1 MSSIL
6 VPQDP
11 QAAALLRLD
20 RATLPQ
26 YLTREQVQQLV
37 AACRKE
43 RDRLFCRVGF
53 ETGGRVSELIAIVR
67 SDIDLSNRQIR
78 IRTLKRRIDKRRR
91 RAETFR
97 WIPVSHSLCAD
108 LAAHFLEKK
117 TLTEAQMLDL
127 EYVRRDELLFP
138 FTRQGAFKLIRAA
151 GRRANLVARGGRDVS
166 PHILRHSFAMNCLTQ
181 GVPINVV
188 KEMLGH
194 ASITNTM
201 VYLKTDPAQAR
212 EFLSK
217 VQF

>member
-1 MSSIL
+1 MSSAIT
-6 VPQDP
+6 PRDP
-11 QAAALLRLD
+11 HAVALLRLD
-20 RATLPQ
+20 HAALPQ
-26 YLTREQVQQLV
+26 YLTREQVLALV
-37 AACRKE
+37 GACRND
-43 RDRLFCRVGF
+43 RDRLFVRVGF
-53 ETGGRVSELIAIVR
+53 ETGGRVSELISILR
-67 SDIDLSNRQIR
+67 SDVDLSNRQIR
-78 IRTLKRRIDKRRR
+78 LRTLKRRHDKRRR
-91 RAETFR
+91 RAEAFR

-108 LAAHFLEKK
+108 LAAHFLDKK
-117 TLTEAQMLDL
+117 SPTESQMLDL
-127 EYVRRDELLFP
+127 EFARRHELLFG
-138 FTRQGAFKLIRAA
+138 FTRQAAFKLLRAA